1 MLESNLGIHVELAS
15 WLVAYSFVT
24 FGGRETVC
32 HQPTHT
38 QNQKQHIKEH
48 HLMKTG
54 IIAAALAILLPL
66 SPLSLA
72 ADTPPASTAAVPAG
86 VYKIEKSHATLLFKV
101 NHIGF
106 SNYTAR
112 FKKFDAELQFDP
124 NKLAASTL
132 TATVDARS
140 IETDYPFPEQ
150 IDFNK
155 QLQNK
160 DWLDTAQFPE
170 MKYVSKKIDV
180 IGDKSGNKMRINGEL
195 TLRGVTKPV
204 VLEATYNGGY
214 AGHPMDPHARIG
226 FSAQG
231 VLKRSEFGI
240 TYGIPAPGT
249 TMGVGDDVTVIL
261 ELEFSGPPLKTK

>member
-1 MLESNLGIHVELAS
+1 MKHIGKKLLSALVVAAS
-15 WLVAYSFVT
+15 VSLF
-24 FGGRETVC
+24 
-32 HQPTHT
+32 PTGH
-38 QNQKQHIKEH
+38 
-48 HLMKTG
+48 
-54 IIAAALAILLPL
+54 AAF
-66 SPLSLA
+66 
-72 ADTPPASTAAVPAG
+72 ADDVPPASTAPVPAG
-86 VYKIEKSHATLLFKV
+86 AYKLEKSHATLIFKI
-101 NHIGF
+101 NHLGF

-112 FKKFDAELQFDP
+112 FKQFDAELQFDP
-124 NKLAASTL
+124 TKLAASQL

-140 IETDYPFPEQ
+140 LETDFPYPEQ
-150 IDFNK
+150 VDFNK

-160 DWLDTAQFPE
+160 DWLNTAQFPE

-180 IGDKSGNKMRINGEL
+180 TGNKLHINGEL

-231 VLKRSEFGI
+231 VLKRSEFGM

-261 ELEFSGPPLKTK
+261 ELEFSGPPLKTT